1 MRPYIKQ
8 LIIDT
13 IAAVAL
19 GILFSAPL
27 WAQIVFEYL
36 GD

>member
-1 MRPYIKQ
+1 MRQ

-13 IAAVAL
+13 LAAIAL

-27 WAQIVFEYL
+27 WAQILFEYL